1 MKTKMDRNRLEASL
15 YFGESNGFLQGKL
28 MDTRNLEDE
37 GEEIVREEDTQCVNR
52 GRGRRN

>member
-1 MKTKMDRNRLEASL
+1 MKKKMDRNGLEANL

-37 GEEIVREEDTQCVNR
+37 GEDIAREEDTLCINK
-52 GRGRRN
+52 GRVRRN